1 MGAGKGKVNKV
12 VSYALAYDD
21 SVIIGNKKYD
31 LDSLYRE
38 VASLMEKEDTPLSD
52 MRSGE
57 LLTLLSDMGVDLI
70 SSNVDFSAS
79 TKKNEIFGDTVAEVV
94 NNVTSRNVYDTYV
107 TLVDDFMVK
116 PQVAM
121 ELISNKLSYQPA
133 LNLSGKSSE
142 FKEDMA
148 EYKNAGFKVENV
160 ALNTYMVGDRVKA
173 KDVLKSKGKD
183 GLEPSNPEF
192 KDVIKRLN
200 KNLDTNSFTPISEK
214 GLDTFLGKATYT
226 VYQNDKIVGSYYYD
240 KYQKDSIKATMDASY
255 SILQS
260 LDDLRP
266 KDIDVSL
273 PKKIIKLQPGRTQK
287 GLQAFYTPMEN
298 SFTLTDSNI
307 GTPIFG
313 ERINNNNFNIGYKG
327 IGSTLIHEYGHY
339 IDKALRRKDRK
350 MMRDFFDRT
359 VNMTAVSKYGNKL
372 KEEAFAEAFVVYCH
386 GCDYPEHAEPYMK
399 EFRQLMKNM
408 GLTSYENSFSPKVK
422 AKKKP
427 KETIKVV
434 DKKVSKKETKKIVD
448 DIFTTT
454 PVDEPKVA
462 KPKTPKVKETPEPKP
477 PKIKETPPKKAPKPK
492 TPVEEPKPVDRMDT
506 LIAKYSKYK
515 TTSTLTKDFKA
526 GKITQAEYDHVLNA
540 LGKNTKTAKAPTPP
554 KSEAPKVVATP
565 EPPKVK
571 TPKPKAK
578 PKAEK
583 PKSTEAKVKKE
594 TKKSAVAPTKEQ
606 KKPTTTKKTP
616 TKKSRVKNTYSTM
629 DEDKFN
635 DILDGLLDKY
645 K

>member
-21 SVIIGNKKYD
+21 SVLIGNKKYD

-38 VASLMEKEDTPLSD
+38 VASLMEKEDTPLND
-52 MRSGE
+52 VKPGE
-57 LLTLLSDMGVDLI
+57 LLTLLSDMSVDLI

-79 TKKNEIFGDTVAEVV
+79 TKKNEVFGDTIAEVV
-94 NNVTSRNVYDTYV
+94 NNATSRTVYDTYV
-107 TLVDDFMVK
+107 KLVDDFMVK

-121 ELISNKLSYQPA
+121 ELLSNKLSYQPA
-133 LNLSGKSSE
+133 LNLSGKPSE
-142 FKEDMA
+142 FNEDLA
-148 EYKNAGFKVENV
+148 EYKNAGFRVENI
-160 ALNTYMVGDRVKA
+160 AFNTYMVGDRVKA

-408 GLTSYENSFSPKVK
+408 GLTSYENSFSPKAK
-422 AKKKP
+422 PKKKP
-427 KETIKVV
+427 KETIKVI
-434 DKKVSKKETKKIVD
+434 DKKVSKKETKKIAD

-454 PVDEPKVA
+454 PVEPTP

-477 PKIKETPPKKAPKPK
+477 PKVKETPPKKAPKPK
-492 TPVEEPKPVDRMDT
+492 APVEEPKPVDRMST

-515 TTSTLTKDFKA
+515 TTSTLTKDYKS
-526 GKITQAEYDHVLNA
+526 GKITQSEYNSILNA
-540 LGKNTKTAKAPTPP
+540 LGKNTKTVKTPEPP
-554 KSEAPKVVATP
+554 KVKEPKAVATP

-571 TPKPKAK
+571 TSKPTKPKTDT
-578 PKAEK
+578 
-583 PKSTEAKVKKE
+583 PKSTETKVKKE
-594 TKKSAVAPTKEQ
+594 TKKSTVTPTKEP